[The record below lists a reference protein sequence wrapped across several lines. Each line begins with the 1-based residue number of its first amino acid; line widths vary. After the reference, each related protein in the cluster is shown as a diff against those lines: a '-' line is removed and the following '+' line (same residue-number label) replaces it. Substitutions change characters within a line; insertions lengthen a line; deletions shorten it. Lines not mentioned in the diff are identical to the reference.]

1 MESFQGIENF
11 WKQNKDRDAGPDP
24 LSKESLEKTIR
35 SRIRGEKKTIA
46 EYFWASFVYQILI
59 YAFMGHLFVKNWGN
73 TELMVLSLAGVALYI
88 PFTFVLMK
96 KFKSMYASNT
106 GKQNVMNMN
115 MYNHVLHQYKLLSEF
130 FSFKKKFGWVGVPL
144 SCLLIVLI
152 IFKLY
157 TAGGVIENVIPA
169 VILFIIWLGMFATAI
184 YYENKKRFKD
194 PLGQLESILRDM
206 KQNMGDQS

>member
-1 MESFQGIENF
+1 MESFQGIEKF
-11 WKQNKDRDAGPDP
+11 WKENKDRDAGPDA

-35 SRIRGEKKTIA
+35 SRIRREKKTIV

-59 YAFMGHLFVKNWGN
+59 YAFMCHLFVKHWGN
-73 TELMVLSLAGVALYI
+73 AELMVLSLAGAALYI
-88 PFTFVLMK
+88 PFTVMLMK
-96 KFKSMYASNT
+96 KFRSMYASNT
-106 GKQNVMNMN
+106 GRLNAISLN

-130 FSFKKKFGWVGVPL
+130 FSFKKKYDWVAVPL

-157 TAGGVIENVIPA
+157 TTGGVIENLIA
-169 VILFIIWLGMFATAI
+169 AIILFIIWLAMFTTAI

-194 PLGQLESILRDM
+194 PLDQLESILRDM
-206 KQNMGDQS
+206 KQNMGD